1 MSSPHTHNDDL
12 TDTAL
17 PESNGTTARNIVME
31 VGEMEAIE
39 KRFAELYEAI
49 DKKNA
54 QINDLQPQ
62 LKEAKQ
68 LGARIA
74 DAVRPDLMD
83 VIKLIAE
90 QGSHSWRNE
99 RSLSAI
105 FKLTELLG
113 QVSYLCG
120 KIQNVDKPKDE
131 WEF

>member
-1 MSSPHTHNDDL
+1 M
-12 TDTAL
+12 TDAL
-17 PESNGTTARNIVME
+17 EAAAPATRNIVME
-31 VGEMEAIE
+31 AEEMEAIE
-39 KRFAELYEAI
+39 RRFAELYEVI

-54 QINDLQPQ
+54 QINELQPQ
-62 LKEAKQ
+62 LKEAKR
-68 LGARIA
+68 LAASVA
-74 DAVRPDLMD
+74 DAVRPDLME

-113 QVSYLCG
+113 QVSYLSG
-120 KIQNVDKPKDE
+120 KIESVDKPKDE